1 MYVLCTVPND
11 NLNWDYQSITSN
23 LLCRQFLYTSLK
35 PLCPFFSG
43 ASLVYLSVCL
53 YNCFSVCLS
62 VCLFFCLFICF
73 SGCLSVCISVFLSVC
88 ISVFLSVC
96 FSVCLTAYQSVTLSH
111 CVDSSQQQ
119 AALSLD
125 DLIGAMYRCTPH
137 CTIVHTNIYK
147 LQIYNHQDNLSNG

>member
-1 MYVLCTVPND
+1 MSVCV
-11 NLNWDYQSITSN
+11 SV
-23 LLCRQFLYTSLK
+23 FLSVYL
-35 PLCPFFSG
+35 FFW
-43 ASLVYLSVCL
+43 LSVCL
-53 YNCFSVCLS
+53 Y
-62 VCLFFCLFICF
+62 I
-73 SGCLSVCISVFLSVC
+73 
-88 ISVFLSVC
+88 C

-147 LQIYNHQDNLSNG
+147 L